1 MGNRVSRPV
10 RPPAAA
16 ALSPAALS
24 PATSPPAS
32 VVHKPPKGTPPR
44 FIKPEPTPT
53 TPTPTPPGRDAGA
66 FETRRLQEGPR
77 QRLDATFSVATQTP
91 STREDAQGILA
102 RAGFVRQA
110 YTGIFQVLPFGLRVQ
125 DKICRLVESEM
136 RSIGQCRLLP
146 STAPDYRTNSCMDRC

>member
-16 ALSPAALS
+16 ALSPAAVS

-53 TPTPTPPGRDAGA
+53 TPPPPPGRDAGA
-66 FETRRLQEGPR
+66 FETRKLQEGPR